1 MGQNPWV
8 RALDYVT
15 ESCWLLALVAV
26 PIFFDTMTVR
36 IFEPDKIVLFRNIV
50 LVMVLA
56 TLVRAILTAPAA
68 MARGT
73 TSPRP
78 QDERGVT
85 SAQSAIDATGPP
97 WWRRSSGGCGRR
109 PPPAW
114 CSSGSGTA
122 WTGSP

>member
-1 MGQNPWV
+1 MGPNPWA

-56 TLVRAILTAPAA
+56 ALLRATLTAPAA
-68 MARGT
+68 MARAA

-78 QDERGVT
+78 AKEALTSACGGDERGGGG
-85 SAQSAIDATGPP
+85 ADATT
-97 WWRRSSGGCGRR
+97 
-109 PPPAW
+109 A
-114 CSSGSGTA
+114 GS
-122 WTGSP
+122 

>member
-1 MGQNPWV
+1 MGPNPWV

-56 TLVRAILTAPAA
+56 TLLRAILTAPAA
-68 MARGT
+68 MAGAT
-73 TSPRP
+73 T
-78 QDERGVT
+78 
-85 SAQSAIDATGPP
+85 AGP
-97 WWRRSSGGCGRR
+97 WRRSRSAREHPLSRPQGEGRSQHGPSRRGR
-109 PPPAW
+109 PGWRAPMWPA
-114 CSSGSGTA
+114 
-122 WTGSP
+122 P